1 MGNNRDING
10 NRHNREGY
18 DIRSIIPVG
27 DEVTP
32 RSRNIQGTIRIIEN
46 KADKMSKQ
54 LHLIADTNRSIRIHK
69 CANDSDT
76 ACCCCVVQRLFP
88 IL

>member
-1 MGNNRDING
+1 M
-10 NRHNREGY
+10 
-18 DIRSIIPVG
+18 
-27 DEVTP
+27 
-32 RSRNIQGTIRIIEN
+32 IETGAN
-46 KADKMSKQ
+46 KMSKNK
-54 LHLIADTNRSIRIHK
+54 HLIADINTSIRIHK